1 MKNRYSRIVLNTFE
15 GQDFEITHGQKEEI
29 IINIKGN
36 VTNLHSRKS
45 LKNIKPNNF
54 KTPPIP
60 SGYIYIEGKWNNGFV
75 IERKADKS
83 QFVWIPVGSL
93 IPNGTLDGIR
103 FHEKFGRR
111 FWDMTS
117 KCKHFYEPMTKELKQ
132 QIESVDKYGGFYI
145 SRYNISMNKKTGI
158 VESIKNRY
166 PLICIDFE
174 TAMQLANNFEK
185 QDTVKSHL
193 LFGCEYD
200 SILEWFMDSG
210 ARSKD
215 EIFKDSS
222 NWGHFSESLESY
234 KKRYNDYLKTDYWND
249 PAYWRCYGD
258 EIPISRDE
266 SERKKTGTSEE
277 WQTNRIYDLA
287 GNLLEVTQERHFTR
301 LEAPEIVCRGTNYL
315 DEKYRTVVARRIG
328 KDNSCLDH
336 CSYRIALWI
345 K

>member
-193 LFGCEYD
+193 PYGSEYD
-200 SILEWFMDSG
+200 SILEWIIESG
-210 ARSKD
+210 ARSEATVLGRSIEWGNYSENLL
-215 EIFKDSS
+215 EITHHFK
-222 NWGHFSESLESY
+222 NAKGYKAKLE
-234 KKRYNDYLKTDYWND
+234 
-249 PAYWRCYGD
+249 
-258 EIPISRDE
+258 
-266 SERKKTGTSEE
+266 KTGSNTK
-277 WQTNRIYDLA
+277 WCANNIYDLS
-287 GNLLEVTQERHFTR
+287 GNVSEWTQEHEDSLSR
-301 LEAPEIVCRGTNYL
+301 LYRNIKPYATIRGGNILTNFNY
-315 DEKYRTVVARRIG
+315 DRSVVKRIPVDKEKKSKVTG
-328 KDNSCLDH
+328 C
-336 CSYRIALWI
+336 RIALWI

>member
-1 MKNRYSRIVLNTFE
+1 MKNRYSRIVLKQT
-15 GQDFEITHGQKEEI
+15 GQQDLDVIRGKNNEL
-29 IINIKGN
+29 IIN
-36 VTNLHSRKS
+36 VRSS
-45 LKNIKPNNF
+45 KNDRF

-60 SGYIYIEGKWNNGFV
+60 KGYRYVCGKWNDGFV
-75 IERKADKS
+75 IERKIDRS
-83 QFVWIPVGSL
+83 QFVWVPVGSL
-93 IPNGTLDGIR
+93 KSNGTLDGI
-103 FHEKFGRR
+103 HYSEKFGRR
-111 FWDMTS
+111 KWRMNNEYDSDKLYFD
-117 KCKHFYEPMTKELKQ
+117 PLTKEFIEQ
-132 QIESVDKYGGFYI
+132 VESVDKYQGFYVSRFNI
-145 SRYNISMNKKTGI
+145 SRNKKTNKQQS
-158 VESIKNRY
+158 VRNEY
-166 PLICIDFE
+166 PLGGWNFFE
-174 TAMQLANNFEK
+174 IEDRAYYFEK